1 MPLFAMVGLLASVIR
16 LCIQAVIGLV
26 ASVIGCF
33 LLWVSSDGFAAF
45 LEGLP
50 FVVLLSRHFFAI
62 WVIRGGQPGL
72 CCTACLCLAAVH
84 TTSHYAR
91 HCYTLPGCWVPCTA
105 SVCTLACCTRFLGS
119 MHRRRRHN
127 VIPCQVPCTAAVG
140 TLSYRAGSLGSLL
153 CCGGHIVMPCQ
164 VAGFHA
170 LLLGEH
176 CCNRLLSSVQ
186 CCCV

>member
-1 MPLFAMVGLLASVIR
+1 MVGLLASVIR

-33 LLWVSSDGFAAF
+33 LPWVSSDGFAAF

-50 FVVLLSRHFFAI
+50 FVVLLSSHFFAI

-84 TTSHYAR
+84 TMSHYAR

-105 SVCTLACCTRFLGS
+105 SVCTLACRTRFLGS
-119 MHRRRRHN
+119 MHRRWRHN

-140 TLSYRAGSLGSLL
+140 TY
-153 CCGGHIVMPCQ
+153 IVIPCR
-164 VAGFHA
+164 VAGFLA
-170 LLLGEH
+170 LLWWAYCYAVPG
-176 CCNRLLSSVQ
+176 CWVPCTAAR
-186 CCCV
+186 